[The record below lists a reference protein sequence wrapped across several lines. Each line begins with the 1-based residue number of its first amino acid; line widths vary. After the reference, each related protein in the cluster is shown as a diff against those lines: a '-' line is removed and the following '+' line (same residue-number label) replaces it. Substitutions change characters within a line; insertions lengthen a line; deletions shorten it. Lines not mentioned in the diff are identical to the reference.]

1 LRDEPKPPFGV
12 ANDHAREER
21 QPNANVLSVM
31 HYYIVEAL
39 QLVAEQVE
47 IRV

>member
-1 LRDEPKPPFGV
+1 MLP
-12 ANDHAREER
+12 
-21 QPNANVLSVM
+21 VM

-47 IRV
+47 IRVEGIHRERPTRR